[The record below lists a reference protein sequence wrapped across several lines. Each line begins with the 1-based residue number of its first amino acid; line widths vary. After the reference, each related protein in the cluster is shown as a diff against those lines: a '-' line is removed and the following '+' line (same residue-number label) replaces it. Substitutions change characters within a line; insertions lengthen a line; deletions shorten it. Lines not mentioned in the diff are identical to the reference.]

1 MVTATPA
8 DGSVGF
14 GYGTTT
20 DGLHWTSQPPAKVHL
35 PGLTGSQLEVGGV
48 TLLPDGKFYAH
59 ACAIEWGH
67 VAGLGGCPYAKG
79 ATGNVATED
88 VVYMCEGLGVR
99 TGVDLEALVDVGA
112 FITDELGKV
121 SRSRAANAIVAKRK
135 MREEAQKRAAAKAA
149 KGEPTKE
156 HPMN

>member
-1 MVTATPA
+1 MLTDDQIHDALSSILERRDPDVPATVLGA
-8 DGSVGF
+8 GS
-14 GYGTTT
+14 
-20 DGLHWTSQPPAKVHL
+20 D
-35 PGLTGSQLEVGGV
+35 
-48 TLLPDGKFYAH
+48 D
-59 ACAIEWGH
+59 
-67 VAGLGGCPYAKG
+67 
-79 ATGNVATED
+79 
-88 VVYMCEGLGVR
+88 LGVGLR
-99 TGVDLEALVDVGA
+99 YLEALVDVGA